1 MNELPYQVRKWR
13 DPLRWGDLKEM
24 SAPRVWYMWEHGSPG
39 LREHRS
45 EHGTCYIVELHGN
58 MLCVVRVCRGLMMMS
73 PVR

>member
-39 LREHRS
+39 LREHRT
-45 EHGTCYIVELHGN
+45 EHGTCYIVELHGK
-58 MLCVVRVCRGLMMMS
+58 MLGVVRVCRGLMMMS